1 MLWQSYVKV
10 VSSLFFRCTNGLLR
24 HIALYKGSTHF
35 IFHTPWVPYYIGPLP
50 KVMEVGDNFLE
61 IPPLDGISGTLVP
74 LPEHLKLSL
83 RWKSPVTCRIF
94 NSIISKWNWV
104 QLCIYFCI
112 VYGISVMFLLEFFSW
127 RKTST
132 MEILTFSLFHCNF
145 WFCSSTYKMFIL
157 ICKFPIMCAQS
168 WSLVFARAFILKI
181 KTLDWQ

>member
-1 MLWQSYVKV
+1 M
-10 VSSLFFRCTNGLLR
+10 LR

-94 NSIISKWNWV
+94 NSIISKFNM
-104 QLCIYFCI
+104 QEHLSSCMYQK
-112 VYGISVMFLLEFFSW
+112 S
-127 RKTST
+127 
-132 MEILTFSLFHCNF
+132 HCNRCKQF
-145 WFCSSTYKMFIL
+145 LILNEHEDYCPEMPVPCSLCSKVMKRKRLKVSMVFSPILFMLFPMKSLCLNFCQIFGSCKRNMF
-157 ICKFPIMCAQS
+157 
-168 WSLVFARAFILKI
+168 
-181 KTLDWQ
+181 